1 MPRATIPILPGAL
14 RELLRRRDELLAA
27 DERAAVEAA
36 LASATAEERVEIGR
50 NLARLGLTLDPGS
63 VVIEPQDQPH
73 QRPLRLA
80 APLRWVSRLGG
91 SAVAVEAVMGGVALS
106 GGLWAPSAI
115 SSWRLR
121 MRASVSFR

>member
-50 NLARLGLTLDPGS
+50 NLARLGLTLPG
-63 VVIEPQDQPH
+63 
-73 QRPLRLA
+73 RPGPGA
-80 APLRWVSRLGG
+80 T
-91 SAVAVEAVMGGVALS
+91 
-106 GGLWAPSAI
+106 
-115 SSWRLR
+115 
-121 MRASVSFR
+121 